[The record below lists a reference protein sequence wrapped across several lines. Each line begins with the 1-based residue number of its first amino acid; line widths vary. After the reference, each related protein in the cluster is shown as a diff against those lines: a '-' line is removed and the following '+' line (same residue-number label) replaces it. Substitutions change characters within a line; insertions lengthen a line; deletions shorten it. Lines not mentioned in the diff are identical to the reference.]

1 MATFQSSARTQQA
14 IQELRDAGYRA
25 YSVELPPHDGERM
38 LAVLLGPY
46 TEPASAERDL
56 DAVRDLPGY
65 STARVVQAVPALLP
79 PDAQP

>member
-1 MATFQSSARTQQA
+1 
-14 IQELRDAGYRA
+14 
-25 YSVELPPHDGERM
+25 M
-38 LAVLLGPY
+38 LAVLVGPY
-46 TEPASAERDL
+46 TELASAERDL